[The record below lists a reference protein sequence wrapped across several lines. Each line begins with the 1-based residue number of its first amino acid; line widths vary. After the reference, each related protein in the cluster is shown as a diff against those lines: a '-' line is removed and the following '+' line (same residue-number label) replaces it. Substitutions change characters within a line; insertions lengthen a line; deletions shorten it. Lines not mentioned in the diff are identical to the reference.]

1 MYRIT
6 LLSLL
11 LLPTTVA
18 AQQQVSPNSKN
29 KPTALL
35 APHMSLANVKLV
47 SLSEDNNSVIIVIP
61 KSKSET
67 KTRQATVTKFDQVK
81 RIRTIQVNGM
91 NVDQEYTVQVPYT
104 QTVDQEY
111 TVETLDTSTSIEV
124 PLKNVRTWKID
135 GSRLSAEQFRSA
147 CSKPTHMIVA
157 EVVEN
162 EPFEKLNPFFASV
175 LRPDT
180 IVLFYTTEADQ
191 KPPAR

>member
-1 MYRIT
+1 MYRMA
-6 LLSLL
+6 LL
-11 LLPTTVA
+11 LLLAMSSTVG
-18 AQQQVSPNSKN
+18 AQQQASPNSKT
-29 KPTALL
+29 KPTVLL

-67 KTRQATVTKFDQVK
+67 KIRQATVTKFDQVK

-111 TVETLDTSTSIEV
+111 TVETLDTSTNIEV
-124 PLKNVRTWKID
+124 PLKKVRAWKLD
-135 GSRLSAEQFRSA
+135 GSRLSAEQLRSA

-180 IVLFYTTEADQ
+180 IVLFYTRDAD
-191 KPPAR
+191 